1 MCKAFAFC
9 QAWWDLTLPIT
20 DCFGSVG
27 WRQVTIEKQREAFRK
42 ALMEV
47 EDWLYTDGEA
57 EKAPVFRCACMRCC
71 FKMAL
76 EPFKLLVSR

>member
-9 QAWWDLTLPIT
+9 QAWWDLTLSIT

-27 WRQVTIEKQREAFRK
+27 WRQVTTEKQREAFRK

-57 EKAPVFRCACMRCC
+57 EKAPVFRCACMRS
-71 FKMAL
+71 A
-76 EPFKLLVSR
+76 SRWPWNV